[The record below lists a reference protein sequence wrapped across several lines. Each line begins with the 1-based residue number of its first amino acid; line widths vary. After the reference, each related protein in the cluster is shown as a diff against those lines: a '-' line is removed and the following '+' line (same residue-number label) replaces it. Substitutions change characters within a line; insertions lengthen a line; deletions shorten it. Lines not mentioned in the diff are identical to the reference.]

1 MKYLRTGRFNKNL
14 DGIQFEEVLAEADD
28 LGIKEMVD
36 DLKKPSVE
44 LLHKYVINLNEVLL
58 MNWQLCFL
66 LDTTQMERR

>member
-14 DGIQFEEVLAEADD
+14 DGIPFEEVLAEADD

-44 LLHKYVINLNEVLL
+44 LLHKYVINSK
-58 MNWQLCFL
+58 CFSL
-66 LDTTQMERR
+66 IETCVFL